1 MVPSGGLGP
10 KRLVRVPHIGAP
22 GRVVGIVV
30 ENDQFWS
37 VFRAGREGMHGQI
50 AEAPRE
56 GLLVLWSDILVA
68 EDNHFVFNEGG
79 LDGCECCVV
88 EGPGQIDTLDF
99 RAAGGSDLADL
110 QGIFRIQSRFTH
122 FYTPSS

>member
-1 MVPSGGLGP
+1 MNGFQARNELLHPVAQPVIGGCHAGEHSVAAVIGDNQGAEHGSQRGLGP

-56 GLLVLWSDILVA
+56 GLLVL
-68 EDNHFVFNEGG
+68 
-79 LDGCECCVV
+79 
-88 EGPGQIDTLDF
+88 
-99 RAAGGSDLADL
+99 
-110 QGIFRIQSRFTH
+110 
-122 FYTPSS
+122 